1 MVAVIVK
8 RFCPTTTHA
17 APTAP
22 RAGPR
27 ATMPGMSRT
36 VITFGTFDV
45 FHVGH
50 LRVIE
55 RAAALGDR
63 LVVGVSADELNLRKK
78 GREPVFSQAERLAI
92 VAALKPVDEVF
103 VEESLELKRDY
114 IKKYAADV
122 LVMGDD
128 WAGRFDEF
136 EDICEVVY
144 LPRTPAI
151 STTALIE
158 KISGGS

>member
-1 MVAVIVK
+1 
-8 RFCPTTTHA
+8 
-17 APTAP
+17 
-22 RAGPR
+22 
-27 ATMPGMSRT
+27 MSSSTT

-63 LVVGVSADELNLRKK
+63 LVVGVSADALNVSKK
-78 GREPVFSQAERLAI
+78 GREPVFSEDERMAI
-92 VAALKPVDEVF
+92 VGALRVVDGVF
-103 VEESLELKRDY
+103 LEESLELKRDY
-114 IKKYAADV
+114 ILEHGART

-128 WAGRFDEF
+128 WAGKFDEF
-136 EDICEVVY
+136 EDICDVVY

-151 STTALIE
+151 STTAIVE
-158 KISGGS
+158 KISTGS